1 LVVQELAFNGHDLIF
16 SVFEKEGS
24 ASRYEVDFLITNGK
38 KISPVEVRS
47 GVSGKH
53 ASLDRFIEKYHG
65 RIGESFVV
73 HSKDLRTDGK
83 IAYLPIYMTM
93 FL

>member
-1 LVVQELAFNGHDLIF
+1 M
-16 SVFEKEGS
+16 
-24 ASRYEVDFLITNGK
+24 
-38 KISPVEVRS
+38 
-47 GVSGKH
+47 
-53 ASLDRFIEKYHG
+53 DRFIEKYHG